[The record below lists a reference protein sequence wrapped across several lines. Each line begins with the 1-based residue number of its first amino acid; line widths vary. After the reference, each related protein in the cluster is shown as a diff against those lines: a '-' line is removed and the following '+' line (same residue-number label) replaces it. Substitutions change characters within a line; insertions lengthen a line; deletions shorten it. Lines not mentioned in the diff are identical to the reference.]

1 MYVSLRSVG
10 LMLLGIIPIVLLPSG
25 WTVAGWTLLVALLI
39 ILDVLLAPSPKSIT
53 AVRPRTE
60 PIRIGEQ
67 ARTRVLI
74 TNMGRRRIR
83 GQARD
88 TWQPSAGAISDPQR
102 IRLAPGGEQRI
113 DTLLTPIRRGSLLPH
128 RVTVRSRGPLTLA
141 GRQRS
146 LEAPGE
152 QRVLPAFP
160 SRRHLPS
167 RLARLRE
174 LDGLTLIR
182 TGGHGTEFDSLRD
195 YVSGDDIRHIDW
207 RATARRRDL
216 VVRTWQPERDRRI
229 VMILDTSRLSA
240 GRVGD
245 LPRLDAAM
253 DAVLLLAAV
262 AARAGDHLTMI
273 GADRHLHTHVG
284 DLRRGQVIP
293 RLSNAMAPLEPSLHE
308 ADWRTIG
315 TEVMQQSRRD
325 SLLVLLTPLEPE
337 PAGQNLLPVVARM
350 AGRHRIVVASVAD
363 PGVEELAVRGE
374 LAEVEERTGGADSIA
389 RFHQS
394 AAAEQTRLQRHRAAA
409 ALTAVGTTVID
420 EPPDRLP
427 TALVDHYLLL
437 KRNGAL

>member
-1 MYVSLRSVG
+1 MYASYRAVG
-10 LMLLGIIPIVLLPSG
+10 LVLLGIPLVVIFPSG
-25 WTVAGWTLLVALLI
+25 WTVAGWAVLVAVLI
-39 ILDVLLAPSPKSIT
+39 VVDVLLAP
-53 AVRPRTE
+53 RPRMITGARRRTE
-60 PIRIGEQ
+60 SIRIGE
-67 ARTRVLI
+67 RTWTDVLI
-74 TNMGRRRIR
+74 TNTGRRTVR
-83 GQARD
+83 GQVRD
-88 TWQPSAGAISDPQR
+88 TWQPSAGATSNPHPMRLGPGQQMSISTELR
-102 IRLAPGGEQRI
+102 
-113 DTLLTPIRRGSLLPH
+113 PIRRGSLLPH
-128 RVTVRSRGPLTLA
+128 RVTVRVRGPLTLA
-141 GRQRS
+141 GRQLS
-146 LEAPGE
+146 LEVPGE

-182 TGGHGTEFDSLRD
+182 SAGHGTEFDSLRD

-253 DAVLLLAAV
+253 DAVLLLGAV
-262 AARAGDHLTMI
+262 AARAGDHITLVA
-273 GADRHLHTHVG
+273 ADRHVHTQVSG
-284 DLRRGQVIP
+284 LRRGQLLP
-293 RLSNAMAPLEPSLHE
+293 ELSNAMAPLQPSLHE
-308 ADWRTIG
+308 ADWRTIS
-315 TEVMQQSRRD
+315 TEVTQLSRRD

-337 PAGQNLLPVVARM
+337 PVAQNLLPVVARM
-350 AGRHRIVVASVAD
+350 AGRHRIVLASVAD

-374 LAEVEERTGGADSIA
+374 LAEVEHRTGGADSIA

-394 AAAEQTRLQRHRAAA
+394 AAAEQTRLQRRRAGN
-409 ALTAVGTTVID
+409 ALTAVGATVVD

-437 KRNGAL
+437 KRNGQL